1 MVVLIK
7 GELMKRLCVLSL
19 AVLFSCLAS
28 SAQEEINI
36 TGTVSQKGGGALADV
51 SVALKNYPQ
60 VSAKTDSD
68 GKFALVAT
76 GTRNPVKQSKKF
88 NVRLQG
94 RDIVFNSSS
103 KIGNVSVYSANG
115 RQLVSMDLGSKPLA
129 SQRFTLPEFP
139 QGLNFLS
146 ITSDNKTTT
155 HPLVQVG
162 NKLYLKD
169 MKSVAAG
176 NQIVAQMHEAA
187 FDTIIAQKENF
198 KDSKIQV
205 NEYILSDVKIEME
218 PVIESC
224 DEKTLKDAGKC
235 GSHHEILIGTA
246 VSPNSYGNAAQEFNY
261 VTAENAMK
269 WDQLQ
274 GSRGNFNYGGADQ
287 IVNWAQQNGIKVKG
301 HCLVWHSQLAGWVNN
316 ARGRDEV
323 LGIMY
328 NHIENVMKHFG
339 NKVHSWD
346 VVNEAIATTT
356 DVGNGNARMRESTQ
370 IGPDY
375 IELAFRK
382 AREVADNNG
391 MKDMKLYYNDY
402 SIDADN
408 DKSKFA
414 RKMIKELV
422 DKGVPIDG
430 VGFQMHIGPPNNIPT
445 VESVRDNMQYYA
457 DLGLEVLIS
466 EWDINLCANKVSK
479 EQQLELYRG
488 ITEVCVNQPKCVAIT
503 FWGINDENSWLNSF
517 SRQEDGGSQCNGAN
531 SGSLLFSNNQK
542 KEVYYKVLDALNGK

>member
-1 MVVLIK
+1 
-7 GELMKRLCVLSL
+7 MKRLGVLSL

-28 SAQEEINI
+28 SAQEINI
-36 TGTVSQKGGGALADV
+36 TGTVTKSGGGALADV
-51 SVALKNYPQ
+51 SVSLKNNSQ
-60 VSAKTDSD
+60 VSAKTDAD
-68 GKFALVAT
+68 GKFSLIAT
-76 GTRNPVKQSKKF
+76 GIKNPVMQAKKY
-88 NVRLQG
+88 NVRLLG

-115 RQLVSMDLGSKPLA
+115 KQLVSMDLGNKSLA

-155 HPLVQVG
+155 HPLVQIG
-162 NKLYLKD
+162 SKLYLKD
-169 MKSVAAG
+169 IKSVAVG
-176 NQIVAQMHEAA
+176 NQIVAQTQESVS
-187 FDTIIAQKENF
+187 DTIIAQKDGYKE
-198 KDSKIQV
+198 SKTSI
-205 NEYILSDVKIEME
+205 ESYTLSDVKISME

-246 VSPNSYGNAAQEFNY
+246 VSPNNYGIAAQEFNY

-287 IVNWAQQNGIKVKG
+287 IVNWAQQNGVKVKG
-301 HCLVWHSQLAGWVNN
+301 HCLVWHSQLAGWANN
-316 ARGRDEV
+316 ARGREEV

-356 DVGNGNARMRESTQ
+356 DVGNGNARMRESVFYTQ

-375 IELAFRK
+375 IELAFKK

-414 RKMIKELV
+414 RTMIKELV

-531 SGSLLFSNNQK
+531 SGSLLFSGNQK